1 MDYRNILVSNI
12 YGGIKIVIN
21 RPQQKNSLS
30 MDLVKELRG
39 AIEATLDD
47 KDVKVIIITGI
58 NDKFCTGM
66 DFNQCVSG
74 EHGSDFTVYYMELL
88 KLISTVSKV
97 VVSEVNGEVMAGGM
111 GLVAA
116 SDLAVAVPEA
126 RFSLSEAIW
135 GIIPA
140 MVAPYLI
147 RKSGFSQ
154 AYRMSLTALPITAD
168 QALQNGIVD
177 AVGSNT
183 ERETRT
189 LLSRIYRMDCSTI
202 ERIKSYYRKIW
213 IIDDD
218 MEKLAARESADVI
231 LSDKVQKNIYN
242 FINYKKFPWDE

>member
-1 MDYRNILVSNI
+1 MNYKNILISNV

-21 RPQQKNSLS
+21 RLQQKNSLS
-30 MDLVKELRG
+30 MELVKELRC
-39 AIEATLDD
+39 AIEDTMSDD
-47 KDVKVIIITGI
+47 RIKVIIITGV

-74 EHGSDFTVYYMELL
+74 EHSSDFTRYYMELL

-97 VVSEVNGEVMAGGM
+97 VVAEVNGEVMAGGM

-147 RKSGFSQ
+147 RKAGFNQ
-154 AYRMSLTALPITAD
+154 AYRMSLTAFPITAE
-168 QALQNGIVD
+168 QALQCGIID
-177 AVGSNT
+177 AMNSNT
-183 ERETRT
+183 ERDVRT

-218 MEKLAARESADVI
+218 MEGLAARESADVI